1 MIKDNILFIHCPKN
15 GGTYIQNII
24 LQKSYTLDFLKYLQN
39 NSVFSNNFI
48 NTLTFIK
55 MFKILGC
62 IIFLLISNLFH
73 DEHWTLQKY
82 SNNINI
88 NNYTILFICRHPYD
102 RILSI
107 YKFLNIN
114 INMDE
119 FLDIIE
125 NCRNFTFSNIS
136 CDYLFLKILD
146 KGVDLFKNQIDFI
159 KYKKVIYSNVNI
171 IKLENKNALKIFCD
185 KHNLVYENEIVN
197 KSKNMNIKLTTSQ
210 KNRIYSIYKK
220 DFIFFNYSK

>member
-24 LQKSYTLDFLKYLQN
+24 LEKSSYFDFFKNLQN
-39 NSVFSNNFI
+39 NNNERIF
-48 NTLTFIK
+48 NTFLA
-55 MFKILGC
+55 KILK
-62 IIFLLISNLFH
+62 IISTIIVLLISYFFY
-73 DEHWTLQKY
+73 DEHWSLEQY

-102 RILSI
+102 RIKSM

-114 INMDE
+114 TDMDE

-125 NCRNFTFSNIS
+125 NCRNFKFSIIS
-136 CDYLFLKILD
+136 KNYCDYLWLKILD
-146 KGVDLFKNQIDFI
+146 KGIGLFVNQIDFI
-159 KYKKVIYSNVNI
+159 KYKNVIHSDVNI
-171 IKLENKNALKIFCD
+171 IKLENKKDLEIFC
-185 KHNLVYENEIVN
+185 KKNNLVYKNEIVN
-197 KSKNMNIKLTTSQ
+197 KSKNIKIELTKSQ

>member
-24 LQKSYTLDFLKYLQN
+24 LEKSSYFDFFKNLQN
-39 NSVFSNNFI
+39 NNNERIF
-48 NTLTFIK
+48 NTFLA
-55 MFKILGC
+55 KILK
-62 IIFLLISNLFH
+62 IISTIIVLLISYFFY
-73 DEHWTLQKY
+73 DEHWSLEQY

-102 RILSI
+102 RIKSI

-114 INMDE
+114 TDMDE

-125 NCRNFTFSNIS
+125 NCRNFKFSTIS
-136 CDYLFLKILD
+136 KNYCDYLWLKILD
-146 KGVDLFKNQIDFI
+146 KGIGLFVNQIDFI
-159 KYKKVIYSNVNI
+159 KYKNVIHSNVNI
-171 IKLENKNALKIFCD
+171 IKLENKKDLEIFC
-185 KHNLVYENEIVN
+185 KKNNLVYKNEIVN
-197 KSKNMNIKLTTSQ
+197 KSKNIKIELTKSQ
-210 KNRIYSIYKK
+210 KNRIYSIYKE